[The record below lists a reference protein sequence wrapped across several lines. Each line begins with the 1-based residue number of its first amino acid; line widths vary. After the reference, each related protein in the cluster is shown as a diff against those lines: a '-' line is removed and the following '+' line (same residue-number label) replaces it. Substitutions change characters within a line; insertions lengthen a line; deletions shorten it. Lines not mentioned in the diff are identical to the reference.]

1 MSKNG
6 WVTISAIASR
16 PGEIRVTINSK
27 NPKLEKN
34 EFSDQMPYHYR
45 MYYEAS
51 LRDMGTLKADFTNRM
66 QAAGKFLGV
75 DHFSCTVAEAA
86 QTIRHLAGA
95 NILAEYGGTDSY
107 EKELS
112 EQRNSM
118 DTRLAEIGKNLNIK
132 SYSGISS
139 YTYNSLVV
147 DNVKEIIFKS
157 VRLEYFASL
166 LWCSIVAS
174 ILLGILQ
181 NFVITYVKVN
191 SVGEFFSALP
201 VLMLVVLC
209 IHPWYEGDYELE
221 DIKKSLAIALNT
233 AFGWMFMV
241 ILFLTIDY
249 FVSDMSVYAELS
261 IKIGHSGY
269 ITILILIIMLVIIYS
284 FFSIFLFV
292 ILFPWFKTERVKKS
306 RMRSISAYNVPPK
319 KKCDF
324 CQIDLPPAILFDGD
338 KYDEKELWQCPK
350 CGQRVIADSYRI
362 IATNGVSLNK
372 P

>member
-16 PGEIRVTINSK
+16 PGEIRVTIDSE
-27 NPKLEKN
+27 NPKLKKN
-34 EFSDQMPYHYR
+34 EFSDQVPYHYR

-51 LRDMGTLKADFTNRM
+51 LRDIGTLKADFTNRM
-66 QAAGKFLGV
+66 QGAGKFLGA
-75 DHFSCTVAEAA
+75 DRFSCTVAEAT
-86 QTIRHLAGA
+86 QTIRHLVGA

-112 EQRNSM
+112 EQKNSI
-118 DTRLAEIGKNLNIK
+118 DTRLAEVGKNLNIK

-139 YTYNSLVV
+139 NTYNSLVV
-147 DNVKEIIFKS
+147 NNVKEIIFKS
-157 VRLEYFASL
+157 VRLGYFASL
-166 LWCSIVAS
+166 LWYSIVAS

-181 NFVITYVKVN
+181 IFDITYVKVN
-191 SVGEFFSALP
+191 SVGEFFSALL
-201 VLMLVVLC
+201 VLMLVFLC

-233 AFGWMFMV
+233 ASGCMFMV

-249 FVSDMSVYAELS
+249 FVSADMSVLS
-261 IKIGHSGY
+261 IIIGHSGY
-269 ITILILIIMLVIIYS
+269 ITILILIIKLVIIYS
-284 FFSIFLFV
+284 FFLFFLFV
-292 ILFPWFKTERVKKS
+292 ILFPWFKAERVTKS

-338 KYDEKELWQCPK
+338 KYDAKILLQCPN

-362 IATNGVSLNK
+362 IAANGVSLNK